1 MQIRPLIAAASLTTL
16 MLCAACATDPETKN
30 AGTTA
35 QATPPPPAAADSTP
49 PPLPGPAVLT
59 PVVGR
64 VLAAP
69 IPVPA
74 TDGKIHLAYELVL
87 TNTTPQDVT
96 LTGVDVRAG
105 DRTLLSLP
113 GERLTYWT
121 RLAGNP
127 VPTTTLGPAQTGY
140 VWLDVA
146 VDPDEAVP
154 AELSH
159 TVAIS
164 VTDPSPP
171 LIPASLSENIAPVT
185 VQTRQPISIAP
196 PLKGPNW
203 LDGDSCCDMSA
214 HRTALNPLDGEIW
227 AAERFAIDYVQLGPD
242 GRLFTGDEAR
252 LDSYPYVGTDVV
264 AVGEGP
270 VVSVVDGLPEQ
281 VPGTAPTDLP
291 LEEYGG
297 NHVVQDLGGGNYA
310 FYAHLQTGSVQVQP
324 GDQLSTGQVL
334 GALGNSGNSDAPHL
348 HFHVMSTPDPLRSN
362 GLPFVFTD
370 FRLDSRSTGDLDA
383 LLEGKPAELEPGFAP
398 RDESGTSP
406 LVYDVMTYAES

>member
-35 QATPPPPAAADSTP
+35 QASPPPPAAADSTP

-74 TDGKIHLAYELVL
+74 TDGKTHLAYELVL

-146 VDPDEAVP
+146 VDPDETVP

-171 LIPASLSENIAPVT
+171 LIPASLTENIAPVT

-242 GRLFTGDEAR
+242 GRLFAGDEAQ
-252 LDSYPYVGTDVV
+252 LDSYPYVGSDVV

>member
-1 MQIRPLIAAASLTTL
+1 MQIRPMIVAASLTTL

-74 TDGKIHLAYELVL
+74 TDGKTHLAYELVL
-87 TNTTPQDVT
+87 NNTTPQDVT

-146 VDPDEAVP
+146 VDPDETVP

-171 LIPASLSENIAPVT
+171 LIPASLTENIAPVT

-242 GRLFTGDEAR
+242 GRLFTGDEAQ
-252 LDSYPYVGTDVV
+252 LDSYPYVGSDVV

-281 VPGTAPTDLP
+281 VPGSAPTDLP

-324 GDQLSTGQVL
+324 GDHLSTGQVL

-383 LLEGKPAELEPGFAP
+383 LLGGKPAELEPGFAP

>member
-1 MQIRPLIAAASLTTL
+1 MHFRPSILAASLSV
-16 MLCAACATDPETKN
+16 MLLAAACATSPETEP

-35 QATPPPPAAADSTP
+35 QATPPPAAADSAP
-49 PPLPGPAVLT
+49 PPPGPGTLT

-74 TDGKIHLAYELVL
+74 TDGKVHLAYELVL
-87 TNTTPQDVT
+87 TNTLPQDVT
-96 LTGVDVRAG
+96 LTGVDVRGG

-127 VPTTTLGPAQTGY
+127 VPTTKLGPAQTGY

-146 VDPDEAVP
+146 LEADQAVP
-154 AELSH
+154 SELSH

-171 LIPASLSENIAPVT
+171 LIPASLAENIAPVA
-185 VQTRQPISIAP
+185 VQTREPIVITP

-214 HRTALNPLDGEIW
+214 HRTALNPIDGEIW

-242 GRLFTGDEAR
+242 GRLFTGDKAELA
-252 LDSYPYVGTDVV
+252 SYPYLGTEVV

-270 VVSVVDGLPEQ
+270 VVAVVDSLPDQ
-281 VPGTAPTDLP
+281 VPGTTPTGLP

-310 FYAHLQTGSVQVQP
+310 FYAHLQPDSVQVEP
-324 GDQLSTGQVL
+324 GDQLSSGQVL

-348 HFHVMSTPDPLRSN
+348 HFHVMDSPDPLRSN
-362 GLPFVFTD
+362 GLPFVFTE
-370 FRLDSRSTGDLDA
+370 FTLDSRSTGDLDA
-383 LLEGKPAELEPGFAP
+383 LMDGKPAELAPGFAP
-398 RDESGTSP
+398 RDESRTSP
-406 LVYDVMTYAES
+406 LVYDVMSYADR

>member
-1 MQIRPLIAAASLTTL
+1 MQIRPLVAAASLTTL
-16 MLCAACATDPETKN
+16 MLCAACATDPETRN

-35 QATPPPPAAADSTP
+35 QATPPPPAAAESTP

-146 VDPDEAVP
+146 VDPDETVP

-171 LIPASLSENIAPVT
+171 LIPASLTENIAPVT

-196 PLKGPNW
+196 PLNGPNW

-214 HRTALNPLDGEIW
+214 HRTALNPIDGEIW

-242 GRLFTGDEAR
+242 GRLFTGAETQ
-252 LDSYPYVGTDVV
+252 LDSYPYVGSDVV

-324 GDQLSTGQVL
+324 GDHLSTGQVL

>member
-35 QATPPPPAAADSTP
+35 QASPPPPAAADSTP

-146 VDPDEAVP
+146 VDPDETVP

-171 LIPASLSENIAPVT
+171 LIPASLTENIAPVT

-196 PLKGPNW
+196 PLNGPNW

-214 HRTALNPLDGEIW
+214 HRTALNPIDGEIW

-242 GRLFTGDEAR
+242 GRLFAGDEAQ
-252 LDSYPYVGTDVV
+252 LDSYPYVGSDVV

-310 FYAHLQTGSVQVQP
+310 FYAHLQTGSVQVEP
-324 GDQLSTGQVL
+324 GDHLSTGQVL

-383 LLEGKPAELEPGFAP
+383 LLGGKPAELEPGFAP

>member
-146 VDPDEAVP
+146 
-154 AELSH
+154 
-159 TVAIS
+159 
-164 VTDPSPP
+164 
-171 LIPASLSENIAPVT
+171 
-185 VQTRQPISIAP
+185 
-196 PLKGPNW
+196 
-203 LDGDSCCDMSA
+203 
-214 HRTALNPLDGEIW
+214 
-227 AAERFAIDYVQLGPD
+227 
-242 GRLFTGDEAR
+242 
-252 LDSYPYVGTDVV
+252 
-264 AVGEGP
+264 
-270 VVSVVDGLPEQ
+270 
-281 VPGTAPTDLP
+281 
-291 LEEYGG
+291 
-297 NHVVQDLGGGNYA
+297 
-310 FYAHLQTGSVQVQP
+310 
-324 GDQLSTGQVL
+324 
-334 GALGNSGNSDAPHL
+334 
-348 HFHVMSTPDPLRSN
+348 
-362 GLPFVFTD
+362 
-370 FRLDSRSTGDLDA
+370 
-383 LLEGKPAELEPGFAP
+383 
-398 RDESGTSP
+398 
-406 LVYDVMTYAES
+406 